1 MKWRKGLYVLSTLI
15 FVFVLLLHFDAYEVF
30 IFRGKKLPQ
39 QHRFQF
45 SFPFQEFTFQANDGG
60 SINAIL
66 LNAPKPAK
74 GLILYF
80 HGNKDN
86 LDRWANEAHDLCNFG
101 YDVMVYDYRGYGKS
115 KGERNEATFYG
126 DAWLLYQQCAK
137 MYPKDSILIY
147 GRSLGTGTASW
158 LAANAKVKAL
168 LLETPYTDMVN
179 LIENQVLGFPMH
191 WFLNY
196 KFDNLAQ
203 LSTLNL
209 PVFII
214 HGTNDQLISAD
225 HARKLASVC
234 THPASQLI
242 IIANGGHNNLRS
254 FDTYQKSLE
263 QFLSSIRLI
272 N

>member
-1 MKWRKGLYVLSTLI
+1 MKWRKGLYVLSMLL
-15 FVFVLLLHFDAYEVF
+15 FVFLLLLHFDAYEVI
-30 IFRGKKLPQ
+30 IFRGKKLSR
-39 QHRFQF
+39 QHQYHF
-45 SFPFQEFTFQANDGG
+45 SFPFQEFTFKANDGG

-66 LNAPKPAK
+66 LKATQPSR

-86 LDRWANEAHDLCNFG
+86 LDRWAREAHYLCNFG

-115 KGERNEATFYG
+115 TGERNESSFYG
-126 DAWLLYQQCAK
+126 DAWLLYQQCTK
-137 MYPKDSILIY
+137 LYPWDSILIY
-147 GRSLGTGTASW
+147 GRSLGTGPASW

-179 LIENQVLGFPMH
+179 LIKDQVFGFPMH

-203 LSTLNL
+203 LTTLNQ
-209 PVFII
+209 PVFIV
-214 HGTNDQLISAD
+214 HGTNDHLISAN
-225 HARKLASVC
+225 HARKLAKVC
-234 THPASQLI
+234 NHPASVLI
-242 IIANGGHNNLRS
+242 LIPNGGHNNLRS
-254 FDTYQKSLE
+254 FDAYQKNLE
-263 QFLSSIRLI
+263 QFLTSIRLL